1 MCKGPGHGEGTF
13 SRTQSSVWPG
23 MAGGKAGVV
32 GQSQIVGKLRKL
44 GFIVKTLEA
53 LEDLSRGGKEK
64 LKFAFEE
71 H

>member
-32 GQSQIVGKLRKL
+32 GQSQIVGKLRQGL
-44 GFIVKTLEA
+44 HC
-53 LEDLSRGGKEK
+53 EDLGGPGGFKQRREGE
-64 LKFAFEE
+64 AQVCI
-71 H
+71 